1 MSLNP
6 REMEELRHAV
16 LRYLAMRFPL
26 AFGADAIAL
35 HLRHRQEVDF
45 TFTDADAGQ
54 ACAMLAG
61 LSPALTRAD
70 HDRLGSTL
78 YYQATSEGVLAWE
91 RMRARA
97 GG

>member
-1 MSLNP
+1 MNLSP
-6 REMEELRHAV
+6 RQMEELRHAI

-26 AFGADAIAL
+26 AFGTDAIAL
-35 HLRHRQEVDF
+35 HLRSRQEVDF
-45 TFTDADAGQ
+45 EFAPAHAAQ

-61 LSPALTRAD
+61 LSPALVRGEP
-70 HDRLGSTL
+70 DRLGSTM

-91 RMRARA
+91 RMRAGA